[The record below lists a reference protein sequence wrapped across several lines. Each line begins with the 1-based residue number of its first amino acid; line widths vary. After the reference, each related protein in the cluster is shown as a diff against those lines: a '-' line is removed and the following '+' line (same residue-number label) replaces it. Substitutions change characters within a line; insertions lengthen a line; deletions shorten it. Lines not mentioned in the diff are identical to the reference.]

1 MTVSRSSR
9 EKVEKET
16 SMTYIVK
23 DEDCNPP
30 LLVTVFLV
38 SCIAAKEAQAGLSS
52 AIDKDIEIA
61 QAL

>member
-1 MTVSRSSR
+1 M
-9 EKVEKET
+9 KKET

-30 LLVTVFLV
+30 LLVTFSLV
-38 SCIAAKEAQAGLSS
+38 SCIAAKEAQAKLSS